1 MISESFAVG
10 TSMVHRL
17 DPRLR
22 IVFAAVFSF
31 LVAFSKQFPTL
42 IAALIVSMALVYMS
56 AVELSEVARRLKI
69 VNLFNLIVWA
79 ILPLTYEGEP
89 VFHIWRLA
97 GSREGI
103 VLSAQITFKSN
114 AILMAFIAV
123 VATMSLATLGH
134 ALNRLRV
141 PNKIVYL
148 LLMAYRYVF
157 VIEQEY
163 TRLSRAARVRG
174 FSPKTDL
181 HTYKTF
187 AYMLGMLLVRAM
199 ARADR
204 VYQAMLCRG
213 FKGKFYCIHTFRF
226 ARLDVVWTCLML
238 ATIIMLGIFEWHMKI

>member
-10 TSMVHRL
+10 TSMMHRL

-22 IVFAAVFSF
+22 VVFSAAF
-31 LVAFSKQFPTL
+31 SFMVAFSKQFPTL
-42 IAALIVSMALVYMS
+42 VVALV
-56 AVELSEVARRLKI
+56 LSMVLIHLSGIDLKEVARRLTI
-69 VNLFNLIVWA
+69 INVFNLIVWA
-79 ILPLTYEGEP
+79 VLPFTYEGHP
-89 VFHIWRLA
+89 VFHVWRLA
-97 GSREGI
+97 GTREGI
-103 VLSAQITFKSN
+103 VLSAQITLKSN
-114 AILMAFIAV
+114 AILMAFIGV
-123 VATMSLATLGH
+123 VATMTLATLGH

-163 TRLSRAARVRG
+163 MRLSRAAKVRG
-174 FSPKTDL
+174 FEPKTNL
-181 HTYKTF
+181 HTYKTY

-213 FKGKFYCIHTFRF
+213 FKGKFYCIHRFQF
-226 ARLDVVWTCLML
+226 ARRDVIWACVML
-238 ATIIMLGIFEWHMKI
+238 AGMVMLGVLEWHPIK

>member
-1 MISESFAVG
+1 
-10 TSMVHRL
+10 
-17 DPRLR
+17 
-22 IVFAAVFSF
+22 VFSF

-42 IAALIVSMALVYMS
+42 IAALIVAMVLVYLS
-56 AVELSEVARRLKI
+56 ALDLSEVVRRLTVI
-69 VNLFNLIVWA
+69 NVFNLIVWA
-79 ILPLTYEGEP
+79 VLPFTYEGEP
-89 VFHIWRLA
+89 VFHIWRLS

-174 FSPKTDL
+174 FTPRTDM
-181 HTYKTF
+181 HTYKTY

-213 FKGKFYCIHTFRF
+213 FKGKFYCIHRF
-226 ARLDVVWTCLML
+226 HFTRQDVIWAGVML
-238 ATIIMLGIFEWHMKI
+238 TSIVILGILEWNAII

>member
-10 TSMVHRL
+10 NSVIHRL

-22 IVFAAVFSF
+22 VVFATVFSF

-42 IAALIVSMALVYMS
+42 VAALIVAMVLVYLS
-56 AVELSEVARRLKI
+56 ALDLSEVARRLTVI
-69 VNLFNLIVWA
+69 NVFNLIVWA
-79 ILPLTYEGEP
+79 VLPFTYEGEH
-89 VFHIWRLA
+89 VFHIWRLY

-114 AILMAFIAV
+114 AILMTFIAV

-174 FSPKTDL
+174 FTPKTDL
-181 HTYKTF
+181 HTYKTY

-213 FKGKFYCIHTFRF
+213 FKGKFYCIHRF
-226 ARLDVVWTCLML
+226 HFTRRDLIWAGVML
-238 ATIIMLGIFEWHMKI
+238 TGIVMLGILEWNTIM